1 MLKKRLTER
10 VKIISHFEAALQ
22 FAEPDA
28 LKEYVKTLDIK
39 KLGDISTWEEQ
50 PSIFTIDPLRVKY
63 EYLMYDPD
71 ASSFWM
77 IFATHVKNIT
87 NMDFELKFDGDKLD
101 DSMRD
106 YFTPELVQNISSIII
121 KLANRGG
128 MDVFFSPPPAFWDF
142 ILSLKL
148 HRASVA
154 LLEGVKIKKQKP
166 AKSKLKT
173 GTQQNSE

>member
-1 MLKKRLTER
+1 M
-10 VKIISHFEAALQ
+10 F
-22 FAEPDA
+22 
-28 LKEYVKTLDIK
+28 
-39 KLGDISTWEEQ
+39 
-50 PSIFTIDPLRVKY
+50 
-63 EYLMYDPD
+63 DPD

-77 IFATHVKNIT
+77 IFATHVRDIT
-87 NMDFELKFDGDKLD
+87 NTDFELKFDGDKLD

-166 AKSKLKT
+166 VKSKLKT